1 MEKPVKPRHLLMLI
15 LTALLGSACATTEP
29 ASAPE
34 PGDELLSA
42 PVVHLHLNGLN
53 LPACAVVHL
62 HEDPDVAVPT
72 APEIRGEEQHQEAEL
87 LVDDVGLEG
96 EYHVVVE
103 EKRDR
108 PS

>member
-42 PVVHLHLNGLN
+42 STYLQ
-53 LPACAVVHL
+53 AVNRR
-62 HEDPDVAVPT
+62 A
-72 APEIRGEEQHQEAEL
+72 REQN
-87 LVDDVGLEG
+87 VWV
-96 EYHVVVE
+96 YWINPP
-103 EKRDR
+103 R
-108 PS
+108 